1 MKIVLVI
8 EIVILHYYNTATFQ
22 KKKKKKK
29 KMKAHKVKQLH
40 PQVFPKENC
49 SSIPY

>member
-22 KKKKKKK
+22 KKKKKK